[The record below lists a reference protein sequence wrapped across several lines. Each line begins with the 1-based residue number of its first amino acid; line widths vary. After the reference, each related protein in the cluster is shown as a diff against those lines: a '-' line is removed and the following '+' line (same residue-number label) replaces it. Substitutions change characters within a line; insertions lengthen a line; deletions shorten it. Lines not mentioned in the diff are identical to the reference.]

1 MRGVVYDG
9 NDYQVV
15 DDLSVKDPGP
25 GEVAV
30 RIEAAG
36 LCHSDLSVISGTIPF
51 PTPVVLG
58 HEGAGVVEAV
68 GPSVTTVQ
76 EGDHVVLSTLGNCGA
91 CQYCDAGRP
100 TMCRSTFG
108 SRPQPF
114 TWRGEPA
121 YSFANASVF
130 SERTVV
136 KANQA
141 VAIPKDVP
149 MPAAALVGCGVL
161 TGIGAV
167 LQRARVPA
175 GASVLVIGVGGI
187 GLNVIQGAAL
197 AGASRIVAV
206 DTNPR
211 KRDIALQFGAT
222 DFVESTD
229 AVRDVAK
236 RGVDFA
242 FECVGHVKLIRAA
255 IDLLDWGGT
264 CVMLGVPESTAEAA
278 FNVASMY
285 LDKGVLGC
293 RYGSSQ
299 PQRDVR
305 RYVDLYRQ
313 GRLKLDE
320 LVSATYPL
328 EDMKTAVHALEVGE
342 LAARGVLTF

>member
-1 MRGVVYDG
+1 MRGVVFDG

-15 DDLSVKDPGP
+15 DDLAVRDPGP
-25 GEVAV
+25 GEVSV
-30 RIEAAG
+30 RIGAAG

-68 GPSVTTVQ
+68 GDLVTNVK

-91 CQYCDAGRP
+91 CQHCDSGRP

-108 SRPQPF
+108 GRPQPF

-121 YSFANASVF
+121 YAFANASVF
-130 SERTVV
+130 AERTVV

-141 VAIPKDVP
+141 VPIPKDVP
-149 MPAAALVGCGVL
+149 MAAASLVGCGVL
-161 TGIGAV
+161 TGVGAV

-211 KRDIALQFGAT
+211 KREIALQFGAT
-222 DFVESTD
+222 DFVESTE
-229 AVRDVAK
+229 AVRDITK
-236 RGVDFA
+236 SGVDYA
-242 FECVGHVKLIRAA
+242 FECVGNVRLVRSA

-264 CVMLGVPESTAEAA
+264 CVMLGVPEATAEAS
-278 FNVASMY
+278 FNVAAMY
-285 LDKGVLGC
+285 LDKSVLGC

-299 PQRDVR
+299 PVRDIR
-305 RYVDLYRQ
+305 
-313 GRLKLDE
+313 
-320 LVSATYPL
+320 
-328 EDMKTAVHALEVGE
+328 
-342 LAARGVLTF
+342 